1 MRMKKTITIK
11 PLTPFMEKIKNKF
24 HSKSRTH
31 CSSLSQL
38 LPPKSLYHPID
49 LKAISRS
56 ILSSHN
62 TTDSKFNALITNRIL
77 KTKVNHYNLTY
88 SDMVIYISSKEYVKR
103 FYSKEESRERL
114 SKYFN
119 YYKNYLRFFCKP
131 SIADL
136 KMNKMMVKNMEKVAQ
151 IFYSKNYE
159 NEKKKNKGKKE
170 KMNRLFT
177 EGVVNEI
184 EKNKNDTNTND
195 VSIFDM
201 SSILNNKKNQI
212 VQNNTNDQ
220 SLNASINILLSLM
233 NQSADNKKS
242 LSKIKRPSKF
252 AQQPSTPNT
261 LILNAYNNFNFPIN
275 NYLSEHRLNSNSPLS
290 QDNRRF
296 KLNIKNILSKPIHKL
311 NSKHKSSNI
320 IPPVCKTKTPLNRL
334 YSNTLIKNHSS
345 SNLASRSQSRLTIL
359 SSPTIAHR
367 SKHNNIN
374 YNNNSSIGK
383 IDSSR
388 LFSSGRITDKRNSF
402 KKSLEESTRASGK
415 DIINIPNI
423 TNNIKRIYP
432 KIGSM
437 TSMHRDIV
445 VSFKGKIKNIN
456 RIQYEDIKK
465 KGSFLNN
472 SNQ

>member
-24 HSKSRTH
+24 HSKSHTH
-31 CSSLSQL
+31 RSSLSQL
-38 LPPKSLYHPID
+38 LPHQSLPHPID
-49 LKAISRS
+49 PKSISRS

-62 TTDSKFNALITNRIL
+62 TTDSKLNALLTDRIL
-77 KTKVNHYNLTY
+77 KTKNHYNSMYT
-88 SDMVIYISSKEYVKR
+88 DMVIYSSSKEYVKR
-103 FYSKEESRERL
+103 FYSKKESRERL

-131 SIADL
+131 SIGDL
-136 KMNKMMVKNMEKVAQ
+136 KLNKMMVKNMERVAQ

-159 NEKKKNKGKKE
+159 NEKKKNKKE

-201 SSILNNKKNQI
+201 SSILNSKKNQI
-212 VQNNTNDQ
+212 ASNNTNDQ

-233 NQSADNKKS
+233 NQSEDSKKS
-242 LSKIKRPSKF
+242 LSKLKRPSKLS
-252 AQQPSTPNT
+252 QPPLTPNT
-261 LILNAYNNFNFPIN
+261 LVLNAYNNFNFPIS
-275 NYLSEHRLNSNSPLS
+275 NYFSEHRLNSNSPLS
-290 QDNRRF
+290 QENRRF
-296 KLNIKNILSKPIHKL
+296 KLNIKNILNKPLHKL

-320 IPPVCKTKTPLNRL
+320 IPLSSKTKTPLNRV
-334 YSNTLIKNHSS
+334 YSNTLIKNRST
-345 SNLASRSQSRLTIL
+345 SNLASRTQSRLTIL
-359 SSPTIAHR
+359 SSPTIAPR
-367 SKHNNIN
+367 NKKHIH

-402 KKSLEESTRASGK
+402 KKSLEESTKASGK
-415 DIINIPNI
+415 DIINIPKI

-445 VSFKGKIKNIN
+445 NFKGKIKNIN
-456 RIQYEDIKK
+456 RIQYEEIKK
-465 KGSFLNN
+465 KGSYLNN